1 MNKRGVTAA
10 FVPAWWCRG
19 PHCQTL
25 WPYLFRYAPRPQYR
39 RERVELGDRDFIDID
54 WHGPRGHD
62 LILVFHGL
70 EGSSQSPYVRGLCRT
85 AATHGVE
92 CAVIHFRG
100 CSGEPNRLARSY
112 HAGDTG
118 DLESVLDRLEQRNP
132 RRKISAVG
140 YSLGGN
146 VLLKWLGETGSR
158 RLARAVAVSVPYS
171 LADSARRLEHGASR
185 LYQYQLVR
193 RMRRSVRRKF
203 ARIPSPID
211 LTGLDR
217 ARTFWDFDEL
227 VTAPLHGFA
236 SCADYYER
244 SSCGQFLNGIRT
256 PTLLI
261 HARDDP
267 FMTTHSTPDVS
278 VLPANITLEVSNSG
292 GHTGFVAGRTP
303 WQPQYWLEL
312 RIIEYLT
319 A

>member
-1 MNKRGVTAA
+1 MVAA
-10 FVPAWWCRG
+10 FAPAWWCRG

-25 WPYLFRYAPRPQYR
+25 WPYLFRYTPRPRYR
-39 RERVELGDRDFIDID
+39 RERIELSDGDFIDID
-54 WHGPRGHD
+54 WHGPRGAD
-62 LILVFHGL
+62 LILVLHGL
-70 EGSSQSPYVRGLCRT
+70 EGGSQSHYVRGLCG
-85 AATHGVE
+85 AAAAHGME

-118 DLESVLDRLEQRNP
+118 DLESVLGRLQQREP

-146 VLLKWLGETGSR
+146 VLLKWLGETGSC
-158 RLARAVAVSVPYS
+158 RLARAAAVSVPYS
-171 LADSARRLEHGASR
+171 LADSARCLEHGASR
-185 LYQYQLVR
+185 LYQYRLVW

-203 ARIPSPID
+203 ARITSPID
-211 LTGLDR
+211 LTELDR
-217 ARTFWDFDEL
+217 ARTFWEFDEL

-244 SSCGQFLNGIRT
+244 SSCGQFLTAIRT

-267 FMTTHSTPDVS
+267 FMSTQNIPDES
-278 VLPANITLEVSNSG
+278 ALPTNVTLEVSDTG
-292 GHTGFVAGRTP
+292 GHGGFVTGRAP
-303 WQPQYWLEL
+303 WRPRYWSEL
-312 RIIEYLT
+312 RVIEYLT
-319 A
+319 TSEPD